1 MDAGIMSF
9 AGNGPLETTRNL
21 EFLAFLESE
30 AVDAGEEGG
39 REEEEERVP
48 PSPGRAA
55 VLDRDSAFA

>member
-1 MDAGIMSF
+1 MDPGIMSF

-39 REEEEERVP
+39 REEEKRVP

-55 VLDRDSAFA
+55 VLAQDNAFA